1 MVTTV
6 GGKSTGRLKTLCTL
20 PPPPQHTEAQFKVPD
35 WGDKVDF
42 TALLLFLALFHSIF
56 SLLVHSFFGT
66 VS

>member
-1 MVTTV
+1 MWMVTIV
-6 GGKSTGRLKTLCTL
+6 GGKSAGRLKTLCTL

-42 TALLLFLALFHSIF
+42 HSII
-56 SLLVHSFFGT
+56 LIIIGT